1 MGYIGKQP
9 AKVPLTSSDITDNII
24 TSAKIANGAITGDDI
39 SSTFN
44 ISSKTVTL
52 PSASVTAH
60 ATDFDDNKIVNDLST
75 LGLRVHAQ
83 ENLIA
88 SNTNSASFD
97 TFQDS
102 SAVTGLTNAVRAS
115 EEFMFAGTEG
125 SPTEYDYD
133 GASTKA
139 KVKFYGMNSGNGTW
153 YEIDDDGDTAR
164 TDTKHVIPSI
174 SIAVNGGGF
183 PNYTSGNTSAYALYD
198 FGSQMTFGKGK
209 YQIGKINTW
218 GDVKDF
224 KFEYSL
230 DNVSWTPVD
239 LSNATQESKTQS
251 PDHDGGSTTSS
262 GDFSNG
268 AIDGTG
274 RFAQLHTNKI
284 YLSLIQLENIPSI
297 TARYFK
303 LSSTSFWS
311 GTSNSNAGW
320 GTFAPIVPSYTT
332 NATGSFEGNAITA
345 SSTNKMGAVIT
356 YQDNGSS
363 NNVLNTDII
372 LKLSA
377 DNGSN
382 YSTATLTAL
391 PDFSTGIKM
400 AKVNDL
406 SVTAGTSLKY
416 KIEFANQASGSKEAR
431 IRGVSLQY

>member
-1 MGYIGKQP
+1 MTK
-9 AKVPLTSSDITDNII
+9 ARDLANII
-24 TSAKIANGAITGDDI
+24 SGGFTEADIPNLSTSKITSG
-39 SSTFN
+39 TFADARIAESN
-44 ISSKTVTL
+44 VSQ
-52 PSASVTAH
+52 H
-60 ATDFDDNKIVNDLST
+60 ATSFDDNKIVNDLST
-75 LGLRVHAQ
+75 LGIRVHAQ

-102 SAVTGLTNAVRAS
+102 SAVTGLTNTVRAS

-125 SPTEYDYD
+125 SPAEYGYN

-139 KVKFYGMNSGNGTW
+139 KVKFSGMNSGNDTW
-153 YEIDDDGDTAR
+153 YEIDNDGDTSR

-183 PNYTSGNTSAYALYD
+183 PNYTASNTSAYALYD

-230 DNVSWTPVD
+230 DNVSWTAVD

-251 PDHDGGSTTSS
+251 PDHDGGTTTSS

-284 YLSLIQLENIPSI
+284 YLSLIQLQNIPSI

-303 LSSTSFWS
+303 LSTTSFWS

-356 YQDNGSS
+356 YQDNAGT
-363 NNVLNTDII
+363 NTLNTDII

-391 PDFSTGIKM
+391 PDFATGIKM

-416 KIEFANQASGSKEAR
+416 KIEFANQSAGSKEAR
-431 IRGVSLQY
+431 IKGVSLQY